1 MKGDPESNR
10 EWCSYQI
17 ILRECQKLTLES
29 RNPSSKPKTWWSQA
43 SRWDPCTLK
52 KIRKMRPT
60 SDSQKQILAS
70 YLAWLGLER
79 VEASP
84 AVLPRLEA
92 GPEVEGAAKFLILT
106 TGWQDD
112 LSEST
117 GYWWRMSPISTG
129 CNALFK
135 DLEHWNISIDL
146 SRPLPYFFQSSEILD
161 Q

>member
-1 MKGDPESNR
+1 MG
-10 EWCSYQI
+10 
-17 ILRECQKLTLES
+17 
-29 RNPSSKPKTWWSQA
+29 
-43 SRWDPCTLK
+43 
-52 KIRKMRPT
+52 PT

-70 YLAWLGLER
+70 YLAWLGLES

-117 GYWWRMSPISTG
+117 GYWWRMRPISTSEG
-129 CNALFK
+129 YNALFK

-146 SRPLPYFFQSSEILD
+146 SRPLPSFFQSSEILD